1 MNHHNHN
8 SMAPEPNMSQ
18 DMASMDGMDG
28 HDHQNHAAHSHSSEA
43 MGHMMMMYFHFG
55 TEETVLFS
63 FWKFSSAGGLIGS
76 MIGIFILAV
85 LYEGLKYYRE
95 HLFWRSYSLL
105 QYRSVPIP
113 ADKTPL
119 PTDPKVSQPLMFS
132 KSHAYQSFLH
142 VIQIIISYFLMLIF
156 MTYNVWLGLA
166 VVLGSTTGFF
176 LFGWKK
182 SVVVDV
188 TEHCH

>member
-1 MNHHNHN
+1 MDHEHMNHEHMNHN
-8 SMAPEPNMSQ
+8 DPKSGPM
-18 DMASMDGMDG
+18 
-28 HDHQNHAAHSHSSEA
+28 H
-43 MGHMMMMYFHFG
+43 HMMSMSFHFG

-63 FWKFSSAGGLIGS
+63 FWKFSTVGGLIGS
-76 MIGIFILAV
+76 IIGIFILAV

-105 QYRSVPIP
+105 QYRSVQIP
-113 ADKTPL
+113 VDKTPHASE
-119 PTDPKVSQPLMFS
+119 TKVSQPLMFS

-142 VIQIIISYFLMLIF
+142 VIQIVISYFLMLIF

-166 VVLGSTTGFF
+166 VALGSTTGFF